1 MFVIVYFFLD
11 GFFEFEYKS
20 VELVFKWMM
29 QKINFYNDIFSQVFV
44 VYIVK
49 EVLLDDSFDVF
60 KKGGGYIFGD
70 VQFMFIFLV
79 LLGNDDGLIN

>member
-60 KKGGGYIFGD
+60 KKGW
-70 VQFMFIFLV
+70 VIFLV
-79 LLGNDDGLIN
+79 MFSLCLYFWFYWEMMMG

>member
-60 KKGGGYIFGD
+60 KKGG
-70 VQFMFIFLV
+70 VIFLV
-79 LLGNDDGLIN
+79 MFSLCLYFWFNWEMMMG

>member
-60 KKGGGYIFGD
+60 KKGGVILL
-70 VQFMFIFLV
+70 VMFSLCLYFWFYWEMMM
-79 LLGNDDGLIN
+79 G